1 MYIYIQIYKQN
12 RHTQLRRKRKW
23 NQQSEKH
30 NITTNKGD
38 HPFCSFPFCVSLG
51 QFRTSPFFF
60 SRGQNYSMVGSRQ
73 TWRLDVSARLQMS
86 TPSQGFQH
94 RECIVMGDESSPGQL
109 YQQLSPSYYLIYKST
124 SGTFNIGQVAMRLT
138 APSFNIKS
146 WHALEGSSAGLLWLG
161 TLVNHAQV
169 LVFSSSLSQSK
180 ISRTCFEPDVPLMHA
195 SIELLLSMK

>member
-1 MYIYIQIYKQN
+1 MYIYTYINKTVIRNYAENANEISNPKN
-12 RHTQLRRKRKW
+12 
-23 NQQSEKH
+23 
-30 NITTNKGD
+30 TTSRQTKVIIRFVRFHFAFHSDNSGPI
-38 HPFCSFPFCVSLG
+38 PFL
-51 QFRTSPFFF
+51 F
-60 SRGQNYSMVGSRQ
+60 SRGQNIRWLVQRQ

-86 TPSQGFQH
+86 TPPQGSQH
-94 RECIVMGDESSPGQL
+94 RRGIVMGYESSPGQL

-169 LVFSSSLSQSK
+169 LVFSSSLSQQSK
-180 ISRTCFEPDVPLMHA
+180 SSRTYFEPDVPLMHA